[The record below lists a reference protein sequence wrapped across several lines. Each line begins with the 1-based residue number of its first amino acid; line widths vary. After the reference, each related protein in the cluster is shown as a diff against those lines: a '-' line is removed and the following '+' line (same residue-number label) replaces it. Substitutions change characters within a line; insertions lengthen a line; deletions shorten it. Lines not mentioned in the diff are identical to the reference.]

1 MDTKIIKGQ
10 AWIEGNNLVQ
20 EQITFTAT
28 GHDSC
33 ETVILVENIWD
44 DLTKENHLY
53 KVGKPGYYYWDYKM
67 TDTEDDTI
75 EKDIMF
81 ECPKPKFDLFSE
93 PYDPETVNGE
103 YAKYWVQKLKTTQE
117 NMDKCSSIQRKEI
130 LFAGTS
136 YTDQKGDIITIED
149 TVENNTD
156 LGDITNL
163 LSLF

>member
-10 AWIEGNNLVQ
+10 AWIEGDNLVQ
-20 EQITFTAT
+20 EQITFTAS

-33 ETVILVENIWD
+33 ETVVLVENIWD
-44 DLTKENHLY
+44 DLVKENHIY
-53 KVGKPGYYYWDYKM
+53 KVGKPGYYYWEYKM
-67 TDTEDDTI
+67 TDVEDDTV
-75 EKDIMF
+75 EKTIMF
-81 ECPKPKFDLFSE
+81 ECPKPKFNLFSE
-93 PYDPETVNGE
+93 PYNPENVDGE
-103 YAKYWVQKLKTTQE
+103 YAKYWVQKLKVTQE

-136 YTDQKGDIITIED
+136 YTDQEGNIIDVDDI
-149 TVENNTD
+149 VENNTD